1 MANRINHLIRK
12 YVERNLP
19 SEEWDDACQYVW
31 LWWLKYGKWD
41 GVRRLDSY
49 AYPIIRHGVIQYHR
63 SLPKVTKKLTDYPA
77 PEPCDLRAQFDDIKE
92 RLHPLHRY
100 VLERRL
106 AGDTLRDLKDIGS
119 PTWVSKLEKRAIE
132 ELRRY
137 L

>member
-1 MANRINHLIRK
+1 
-12 YVERNLP
+12 VGW
-19 SEEWDDACQYVW
+19 SEN
-31 LWWLKYGKWD
+31 
-41 GVRRLDSY
+41 
-49 AYPIIRHGVIQYHR
+49 R